1 MFYSMTGYGAGQA
14 TSKKIEVLCEI
25 KSVNNR
31 FVDIS
36 FRGYSLP
43 NDLEEYIKNQIKKK
57 FLRGSF
63 EIKIHDNFQSEHS
76 YELNQESIRNLKSTL
91 KTSKDFK
98 NLTLKLSDLRDI
110 PGLLTV
116 RTSKKDISILGK
128 KALNIAIKNLEES
141 RAKEGQKIE
150 KVILTKI
157 LFLKNAHQKLSKSAS
172 SLLKHR
178 IKTIKST
185 HQKLSK
191 SASSLLKHRIK
202 TIKSR
207 LTKKNIDINKDEIA
221 NELSSI
227 ALKHDIAEELE
238 RISFHIESLDKLFKL
253 KNSHGKKMDFIL
265 QELFREVNTLSVKI
279 EKPDLKDLALTM
291 KLKVEELREQAQ
303 NLE

>member
-1 MFYSMTGYGAGQA
+1 MFYSMTGYGTGQA
-14 TSKKIEVLCEI
+14 TSKKMEVLCEI

-43 NDLEEYIKNQIKKK
+43 NELEEYIKNQIKKK

-63 EIKIHDNFQSEHS
+63 EVKIHDNFQSDHS
-76 YELNQESIRNLKSTL
+76 YELNQESIKNLKSTL
-91 KTSKDFK
+91 KASKDFK
-98 NLTLKLSDLRDI
+98 NLNFKLSDLRDI

-116 RTSKKDISILGK
+116 KISKKDLSILGK
-128 KALNIAIKNLEES
+128 KALNLAIKNLVES

-150 KVILTKI
+150 KIILAKTM
-157 LFLKNAHQKLSKSAS
+157 FLKNSHQKLQKSAS

-178 IKTIKST
+178 VQAIKKKLI
-185 HQKLSK
+185 QKNAL
-191 SASSLLKHRIK
+191 
-202 TIKSR
+202 
-207 LTKKNIDINKDEIA
+207 INKDEIA
-221 NELSSI
+221 NELSNV

-238 RISFHIESLDKLFKL
+238 RISFHIESLNKLFKL
-253 KNSHGKKMDFIL
+253 KNAHGKKMDFIL

>member
-1 MFYSMTGYGAGQA
+1 
-14 TSKKIEVLCEI
+14 LCEI

-63 EIKIHDNFQSEHS
+63 EIKIHDNFQSDHS
-76 YELNQESIRNLKSTL
+76 YELNQESIKNLKSTL

-98 NLTLKLSDLRDI
+98 HLNLKLSDLRDI

-116 RTSKKDISILGK
+116 KTSKKDLSILGK
-128 KALNIAIKNLEES
+128 KALNLAIKNLVES

-150 KVILTKI
+150 KIIFAKT
-157 LFLKNAHQKLSKSAS
+157 LFLKNAHQRLLKSAS

-178 IKTIKST
+178 IQAIKKKLI
-185 HQKLSK
+185 QKNAL
-191 SASSLLKHRIK
+191 
-202 TIKSR
+202 
-207 LTKKNIDINKDEIA
+207 INKDEIA
-221 NELSSI
+221 NELSNV

-238 RISFHIESLDKLFKL
+238 RISFHIESLNKLFKL
-253 KNSHGKKMDFIL
+253 KNAHGKKMDFIL

>member
-1 MFYSMTGYGAGQA
+1 MTGYGTGQA
-14 TSKKIEVLCEI
+14 TSKKMEVLCEI

-63 EIKIHDNFQSEHS
+63 EVKIHDNFQSDHF
-76 YELNQESIRNLKSTL
+76 YELNQESIKNLKSTL
-91 KTSKDFK
+91 KASKDFK
-98 NLTLKLSDLRDI
+98 NLNLKLSDLRDI

-116 RTSKKDISILGK
+116 KISKKDLSILGK
-128 KALNIAIKNLEES
+128 KALNLAIKNLVES

-150 KVILTKI
+150 KIIFAKT
-157 LFLKNAHQKLSKSAS
+157 LFLKNAHQRLLKSAP

-178 IKTIKST
+178 IQTIKKKLI
-185 HQKLSK
+185 QKNAL
-191 SASSLLKHRIK
+191 
-202 TIKSR
+202 
-207 LTKKNIDINKDEIA
+207 INKDEIA
-221 NELSSI
+221 NELSNV

-238 RISFHIESLDKLFKL
+238 RISFHIESLNKLFKL
-253 KNSHGKKMDFIL
+253 KNAHGKKMDFIL

>member
-1 MFYSMTGYGAGQA
+1 MTGYGAGQA
-14 TSKKIEVLCEI
+14 TSKKMEVLCEI

-31 FVDIS
+31 FIDIS

-76 YELNQESIRNLKSTL
+76 YELNLQSINNLKKTL
-91 KTSKDFK
+91 KASKDFK
-98 NLTLKLSDLRDI
+98 HLNLKLSDLRDI
-110 PGLLTV
+110 PGLLAV
-116 RTSKKDISILGK
+116 QTSKKDISFLGK
-128 KALNIAIKNLEES
+128 KAINIAIKNLVES
-141 RAKEGQKIE
+141 RAREGKKTEKI
-150 KVILTKI
+150 ILAKT
-157 LFLKNAHQKLSKSAS
+157 LFLKNAHRRLQKSAS

-178 IKTIKST
+178 TSTIKKKFI
-185 HQKLSK
+185 Q
-191 SASSLLKHRIK
+191 
-202 TIKSR
+202 
-207 LTKKNIDINKDEIA
+207 KNIDISKDEIA
-221 NELSSI
+221 IELSNI

-238 RISFHIESLDKLFKL
+238 RISFHLESLNKLFML
-253 KNSHGKKMDFIL
+253 KNAHGKKMDFIL

-279 EKPDLKDLALTM
+279 EKSDLKDLALTM

>member
-1 MFYSMTGYGAGQA
+1 MTGYGAGQA
-14 TSKKIEVLCEI
+14 TSKKMEVLCEI

-31 FVDIS
+31 FIDIS

-76 YELNQESIRNLKSTL
+76 YELNLQSINNLKKTL
-91 KTSKDFK
+91 KASKDFK
-98 NLTLKLSDLRDI
+98 HLNLKLSDLRDI

-116 RTSKKDISILGK
+116 QTSKKDISFLGK
-128 KALNIAIKNLEES
+128 KAINIAIKNLVES
-141 RAKEGQKIE
+141 RAREGKKTEKI
-150 KVILTKI
+150 ILAKT
-157 LFLKNAHQKLSKSAS
+157 LFLKNAHRRLQKSAS

-178 IKTIKST
+178 TSTIRKKFI
-185 HQKLSK
+185 Q
-191 SASSLLKHRIK
+191 
-202 TIKSR
+202 
-207 LTKKNIDINKDEIA
+207 KNIDISKDEIA
-221 NELSSI
+221 NELSNI

-238 RISFHIESLDKLFKL
+238 RISFHLESLNKLFL
-253 KNSHGKKMDFIL
+253 SKNAHGKKMDFIL
-265 QELFREVNTLSVKI
+265 QEFFREVNTLSVKI
-279 EKPDLKDLALTM
+279 EKSDLKDLALTM